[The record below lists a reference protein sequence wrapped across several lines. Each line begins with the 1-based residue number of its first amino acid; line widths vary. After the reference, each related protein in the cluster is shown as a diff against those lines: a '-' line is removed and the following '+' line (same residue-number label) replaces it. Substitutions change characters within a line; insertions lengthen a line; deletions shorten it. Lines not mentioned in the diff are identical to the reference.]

1 MIAPKLIAA
10 GVVLASLLLAQAC
23 SPASPTNSKAANSPQ
38 PSNETETKAPVLPP
52 PASASQCDPNYSGC
66 VPIASDVDCAGG
78 SGNGPAYVKGPV
90 TVIGKDIYKLD
101 GDHDGI
107 GCE

>member
-1 MIAPKLIAA
+1 MNPFSQRLSA
-10 GVVLASLLLAQAC
+10 GLFVLAFVILQAC
-23 SPASPTNSKAANSPQ
+23 SAGNPTARASKN
-38 PSNETETKAPVLPP
+38 SNEAKGPEVSGGPT
-52 PASASQCDPNYSGC
+52 SSSGDCDPNYSPC

-90 TVIGKDIYKLD
+90 RVIGKDIYGLD
-101 GDHDGI
+101 RDRDGI